1 MEDWNYQR
9 EPTSPGE
16 ILQEEFLVPLGLT
29 QKQCAEHLGVDVKV
43 INRIIN
49 GKSSVTPK
57 MAVLL
62 GSAFDISAE
71 FWLNAQL
78 AADLWKIRNEK
89 LNLPG
94 SIAKHVSNRETGRTE
109 L

>member
-16 ILQEEFLVPLGLT
+16 ILQEEFLSPLCLT
-29 QKQCAEHLGVDVKV
+29 QRECAEHLGVDVKV

-49 GKSSVTPK
+49 GKSSITPR

-62 GSAFDISAE
+62 GSAFETTAE

-78 AADLWKIRNEK
+78 ATDLWKIKNESFQ
-89 LNLPG
+89 LPG
-94 SIAKHVSNRETGRTE
+94 SISGSNEFAQDF
-109 L
+109 